1 MKKFLMMVAAALMVA
16 VSAQA
21 QNDYEEPKHEIAVS
35 YGTLSNATWR
45 AFGDFLGTSMIS
57 LGKVRYD
64 DGSIFGALS
73 LEYFYHITPLI
84 GVGAVGCYTKE
95 TKNMYIGDT
104 QKGEAKN
111 SFITVLPAVKFNWL
125 RKKYFGMYSKVAA
138 GVSFASK
145 KEDYT
150 DGTASRSENSVEFNW
165 QLSALG
171 IEAGS
176 PYVRGFVELGIGE
189 QGMLLAGVRCKF

>member
-1 MKKFLMMVAAALMVA
+1 
-16 VSAQA
+16 
-21 QNDYEEPKHEIAVS
+21 
-35 YGTLSNATWR
+35 
-45 AFGDFLGTSMIS
+45 
-57 LGKVRYD
+57 
-64 DGSIFGALS
+64 
-73 LEYFYHITPLI
+73 
-84 GVGAVGCYTKE
+84 
-95 TKNMYIGDT
+95 MYIGDT

-150 DGTASRSENSVEFNW
+150 DNTPSRSENSVEFNW

-176 PYVRGFVELGIGE
+176 PNVRGFVELGIGE
-189 QGMLLAGVRCKF
+189 QGMMLAGVRCKF

>member
-1 MKKFLMMVAAALMVA
+1 MKKFLMMIAAALMVA

-21 QNDYEEPKHEIAVS
+21 QSYEDPKHEIAVS

-84 GVGAVGCYTKE
+84 GV
-95 TKNMYIGDT
+95 
-104 QKGEAKN
+104 
-111 SFITVLPAVKFNWL
+111 
-125 RKKYFGMYSKVAA
+125 
-138 GVSFASK
+138 VSS
-145 KEDYT
+145 
-150 DGTASRSENSVEFNW
+150 SWVSVNR
-165 QLSALG
+165 A
-171 IEAGS
+171 
-176 PYVRGFVELGIGE
+176 
-189 QGMLLAGVRCKF
+189 